1 MTLNILAIFIS
12 LAMMLTGAGADG
24 QPAEA
29 ARTMTL
35 HDLSITYNDETVDVA
50 PALRLG
56 AYTDGEKAVF
66 DFGLDVNGDALFPIQ
81 LGASEADGITALF
94 VKSGI
99 AARVSAD
106 ALNALSEQASQMV
119 QGLAEGENAELANF
133 LMNEYVPA
141 YAGLIEAVQDEA
153 YRDQIQQKG
162 NEIFAQIID
171 RGEGEAV
178 TTTIEGEEYAVTR
191 YSYAIESDKLAE
203 LIDTLYTSDDAL
215 NAYYQAMFK
224 LYGMLPEE
232 SGLNGMTSFADLFAK
247 TGLQMRMD
255 VVEMLSDDGE
265 VDVMDATMTVDM
277 SAMVQQI
284 AQAQQ
289 EAYEAEDGD
298 DEPEENEEAEEPEEI
313 EIPELP
319 PMVFDIHSTK
329 VGDWNTG
336 RMSCDY
342 EMDEGAVSITA
353 DSSITAEAMSFN
365 MTMNVAEEGE
375 QVAYIDMGAN
385 ETSDEEGGAAYA
397 VTFRVVDG
405 HEADVLLALNGIR
418 EAKGTS
424 TNTVMLTGMADGNS
438 FTVSFDVDVTD
449 APIEDQANGHEAAV
463 VIDDLSDEALN
474 ALGEDQGVQ
483 GALMQVLGSLTAD
496 AQKLTADESVQA
508 LMNLG
513 SVVETEVENYD
524 YDYNAENFDGE
535 GDDYGDDYDYS
546 EEVEDDGV
554 LPYGMPEITWL
565 PEGWSV
571 SDTQVDTAYD
581 WVDITLADANGEA
594 AAYLMFY
601 ADNDHAENYVV
612 GEDGSLVPVEGR
624 EVSISSIDEEMLSVT
639 LNENG
644 VFGNMSINTT
654 GIDMETVG
662 QIVAGIHF

>member
-1 MTLNILAIFIS
+1 MTLNILAIIIS
-12 LAMMLTGAGADG
+12 LAMMLTGAGAEG

-29 ARTMTL
+29 ARTLTL
-35 HDLSITYNDETVDVA
+35 HDLSITYNDDTVNVA

-66 DFGLDVNGDALFPIQ
+66 DFGLDVDGDTLFPIQ

-99 AARVSAD
+99 AARVSAN
-106 ALNALSEQASQMV
+106 ALNALSEQASQMMA
-119 QGLAEGENAELANF
+119 GLAEGENAELVDF

-141 YAGLIEAVQDEA
+141 YAGLIEAVQDETF
-153 YRDQIQQKG
+153 RNEIQQKG
-162 NEIFAQIID
+162 NEIFDQVID

-178 TTTIEGEEYAVTR
+178 TTTIDGEEYALTR

-232 SGLNGMTSFADLFAK
+232 SGLNGLTSFADLFAK
-247 TGLQMRMD
+247 TGMQLRMD
-255 VVEMLSDDGE
+255 VAEMLSDDGE
-265 VDVMDATMTVDM
+265 VDVMDATMTLDM
-277 SAMVQQI
+277 NAMVQQI

-289 EAYEAEDGD
+289 EAYEAEDGA
-298 DEPEENEEAEEPEEI
+298 DEPEEDDEPEEI

-319 PMVFDIHSTK
+319 PMVFDIHTVK
-329 VGDWNTG
+329 VGSRTTS

-342 EMDEGAVSITA
+342 AMDEGAVSIAA
-353 DSSITAEAMSFN
+353 DSEMAEDSMSFN

-375 QVAYIDMGAN
+375 QVVSFEIGASK
-385 ETSDEEGGAAYA
+385 TSDEEGGAAYA
-397 VTFRVVDG
+397 VTFRVVNE
-405 HEADVLLALNGIR
+405 HEADVLMAVNGIR
-418 EAKGTS
+418 EANGTS
-424 TNTVMLTGMADGNS
+424 VNTVMLTGMVDGNS

-449 APIEDQANGHEAAV
+449 APIEDKVNGCEAAV

-513 SVVETEVENYD
+513 SVVEEEVENYNYD
-524 YDYNAENFDGE
+524 YDAGNFDGE

-546 EEVEDDGV
+546 DEVEDDGV

-581 WVDITLADANGEA
+581 WVDITLSNADGNAV
-594 AAYLMFY
+594 AYLMFY
-601 ADNDHAENYVV
+601 ADNDNSESYTV
-612 GEDGSLVPVEGR
+612 GEDGALVPVEGR
-624 EVSISSIDEEMLSVT
+624 EVSISSIDEDMLSVT
-639 LNENG
+639 LNESG
-644 VFGNMSINTT
+644 VYGNMTINTE
-654 GIDMETVG
+654 GIDLQTVG